1 MANPAHVDLVRGGA
15 AAVAQF
21 VRENP
26 GTPLDLEGAD
36 LSGLDLEGCL
46 LGEANLVGANLSG
59 TNLRRANL
67 GGANLRGADLRNA
80 DVRDTALHRA
90 RLQEA
95 DLRGIS
101 LEAIGVGRQ
110 LMCAS
115 AATFENSRWDRER
128 LEEILRIL
136 NLNKDWEIRY
146 EIVAKPA

>member
-1 MANPAHVDLVRGGA
+1 MANQAHVDLVRGGA

-21 VRENP
+21 ARENP
-26 GTPLDLEGAD
+26 GVPLDLEGAD

-46 LGEANLVGANLSG
+46 LGEANLVGANLAG

-67 GGANLRGADLRNA
+67 GGANLRGANLRDANIREA
-80 DVRDTALHRA
+80 ALHRA

-95 DLRGIS
+95 DLRGVG
-101 LEAIGVGRQ
+101 LEPIGVGRQ

-115 AATFENSRWDRER
+115 AATFENARWDRDR
-128 LEEILRIL
+128 LEEILAML

-146 EIVAKPA
+146 EIVARS